1 MRRLLISV
9 LAASCLSVLAPTIAT
24 AQQPAAAAPA
34 ADNTE
39 ELAKKLSNPI
49 SDLVSI
55 PFQFNWRQKVGPLE
69 LSQFILNIQ
78 PVIPFSLNKNWNMI
92 ARVIMPFIGQPPL
105 YVDGEADFHK
115 EKASRIDEAPFRFD
129 GAASGIGD
137 ITASLFF
144 SPKTTSGFTW
154 GVGPAFVL
162 PASYQPT
169 IGSGHWSIGPT
180 AVALQQTGPWTI
192 GVLWNQVWSFAGD
205 DRREDVN
212 QMFLQPFLAYQA
224 NKTLTLTLQSETI
237 GDWEASD
244 SNRWTVP
251 INLLVS
257 KLSKLGLIPASFQ
270 LGVGSFVAH
279 PDIGPSWQIRAA
291 VILLLPELQ

>member
-1 MRRLLISV
+1 M
-9 LAASCLSVLAPTIAT
+9 LAASCLLVLAPTFAD
-24 AQQPAAAAPA
+24 AQQPAPAKPAPS
-34 ADNTE
+34 DDSE

-49 SDLVSI
+49 SDLVSV
-55 PFQFNWRQKVGPLE
+55 PFQFNFRQKVGPLE

-78 PVIPFSLNKNWNMI
+78 PVVPFTLNKNWNMI
-92 ARVIMPFIGQPPL
+92 ARVIVPFIGQPPL
-105 YVDGEADFHK
+105 FVDRSAAAHHDER
-115 EKASRIDEAPFRFD
+115 ASRIDAASFLFD
-129 GAASGIGD
+129 GAASGVGD

-205 DRREDVN
+205 PRREDVN

-237 GDWEASD
+237 GDWEARDSD
-244 SNRWTVP
+244 RWTVP